1 MLALAPINCT
11 TAAVGVLAPAPTSC
25 LLHRCQPRR
34 SHGGSRVPGQ
44 GPTGVGKTELCKA
57 LSSELF
63 DDDKKII
70 RLDGSEYMEK
80 HSISRLIG
88 APPGV
93 CPACS

>member
-1 MLALAPINCT
+1 
-11 TAAVGVLAPAPTSC
+11 
-25 LLHRCQPRR
+25 
-34 SHGGSRVPGQ
+34 
-44 GPTGVGKTELCKA
+44 VGKTELCKA